1 MKIVRSRNGVL
12 YTLYSLLNPIPFGF
26 FVGALIFDITYKNTG
41 EILWANAA
49 SWLVVLGL
57 VSAIIPR
64 LINLFYVWFSPI
76 QNIRKV
82 EITGF
87 FLYGFAIVSGI
98 FNAFIHSRDA
108 YGIVPA
114 NVILSFITVLL
125 ICLYYIYES
134 TAGNDVED

>member
-1 MKIVRSRNGVL
+1 KIVRSRKGII
-12 YTLYSLLNPIPFGF
+12 YTLYSLLNPIPFGM

-57 VSAIIPR
+57 IIAIIPR
-64 LINLFYVWFSPI
+64 LINLFYVWFRPI
-76 QNIRKV
+76 QNIRKI

-114 NVILSFITVLL
+114 NVIFSFITVFL
-125 ICLYYIYES
+125 ISIYYIYES
-134 TAGNDVED
+134 TARNDLED

>member
-1 MKIVRSRNGVL
+1 MKIVKSRTGVL
-12 YTLYSLLNPIPFGF
+12 FTFYSLLNPIPFGF

-57 VSAIIPR
+57 IFAIIPR
-64 LINLFYVWFSPI
+64 LINLFYVWFRPI
-76 QNIRKV
+76 QSIRKA
-82 EITGF
+82 EIAGF

-125 ICLYYIYES
+125 ICIYYIYES
-134 TAGNDVED
+134 TARNDVKD

>member
-1 MKIVRSRNGVL
+1 MDYENSKIKKRNN
-12 YTLYSLLNPIPFGF
+12 LYSLFTIKPYTIWY
-26 FVGALIFDITYKNTG
+26 VCWALIFDITYKNTG

-57 VSAIIPR
+57 IIAIIPR
-64 LINLFYVWFSPI
+64 LINLFYVWFRPI
-76 QNIRKV
+76 QNIRKI

-114 NVILSFITVLL
+114 NVIFLSSLFFNFYLL
-125 ICLYYIYES
+125 HIWINC
-134 TAGNDVED
+134 

>member
-1 MKIVRSRNGVL
+1 MKIVKSRTGVL
-12 YTLYSLLNPIPFGF
+12 FTLYSLLNPIPFGF

-57 VSAIIPR
+57 IFAIIPR
-64 LINLFYVWFSPI
+64 LINLFYVWFRPI
-76 QNIRKV
+76 QSIRKA
-82 EITGF
+82 EIAGF

-125 ICLYYIYES
+125 ICIYYIYES
-134 TAGNDVED
+134 TARNDVKD